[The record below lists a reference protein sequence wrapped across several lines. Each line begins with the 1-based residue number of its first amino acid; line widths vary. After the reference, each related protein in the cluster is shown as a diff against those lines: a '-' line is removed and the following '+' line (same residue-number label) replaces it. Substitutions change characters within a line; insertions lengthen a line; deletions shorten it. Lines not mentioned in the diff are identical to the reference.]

1 MVEYWSSEIL
11 SNWFAGAF
19 EPWRAIALSSHHCI
33 TPSLH
38 HSILFA
44 ADIEHLNVMIAA
56 STLVGA
62 GVFMLT
68 WWFLRALAS
77 EDIEQGDQWRYDVNR
92 MNELRRLDT
101 LYRLAQPLI
110 LALARLNRATF
121 TDSLPKIQRE
131 IGAAGLPRFWLP
143 EEYLARCQVI
153 AALLCPFYLWMFMKT
168 FGVAGI
174 LISLGAVVLTAWYL
188 RIRLGMQ
195 ARYRVVLIKR
205 RMPFLLDL
213 LTLLMEAGTTFLN
226 ALDQAVKEFEG
237 HPTAVE
243 FGRVLSDMQ
252 LGKTRNEA
260 FQSMQRRLAD
270 DEITGILGAIIQG
283 EELGSPLAQVFRTQS
298 DVLRIKRTQRAEK
311 MAGEAGVNMLL
322 PGMLVMAATVL
333 IILGP
338 FIIKFM
344 FSGLIL

>member
-1 MVEYWSSEIL
+1 M
-11 SNWFAGAF
+11 
-19 EPWRAIALSSHHCI
+19 
-33 TPSLH
+33 
-38 HSILFA
+38 HSFLFA
-44 ADIEHLNVMIAA
+44 AAPENLTLPAVA
-56 STLVGA
+56 SALVGA
-62 GVFMLT
+62 GVFVLT

-77 EDIEQGDQWRYDVNR
+77 EDLAQGDEWRYDVNR
-92 MNELRRLDT
+92 INELRRIDT
-101 LYRLAQPLI
+101 LYRLGQPVI
-110 LALARLNRATF
+110 HALARLNRTTF

-143 EEYLARCQVI
+143 EEYLARCQLI
-153 AALLCPFYLWMFMKT
+153 AALMSPFYLWMFMKT

-174 LISLGAVVLTAWYL
+174 LISLGAVVLTAWFL
-188 RIRLGMQ
+188 RVRLGSQ

-226 ALDQAVKEFEG
+226 ALDQAIKEFEG
-237 HPTAVE
+237 HPAAVE

-270 DEITGILGAIIQG
+270 DEITGIIGAIIQG

-338 FIIKFM
+338 FVIKFL